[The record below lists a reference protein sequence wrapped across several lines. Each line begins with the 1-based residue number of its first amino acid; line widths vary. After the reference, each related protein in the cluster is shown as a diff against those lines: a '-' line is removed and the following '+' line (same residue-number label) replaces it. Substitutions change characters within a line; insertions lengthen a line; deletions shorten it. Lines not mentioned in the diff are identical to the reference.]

1 MIAVLAPAEKNT
13 EIQIDSFIREV
24 DRLGGKV
31 VATEWYS
38 GEPKNLK
45 RQFRFLR
52 QVAFSL
58 DSKEDTFDEAL
69 GMEIDSLDALFDV
82 SADDFFDLPQPKTK
96 KMTSSD
102 SSKVLL
108 STIQAIYMPIN
119 FKDLETKRARRKRKN
134 CYISY

>member
-1 MIAVLAPAEKNT
+1 MEGKICSAIYHTKFRLDSIAVLAPAEKNT
-13 EIQIDSFIREV
+13 EIQIDSFISEV
-24 DRLGGKV
+24 GLGGKV

-58 DSKEDTFDEAL
+58 DSKEDTFDEAS

-82 SADDFFDLPQPKTK
+82 SADDFFDLI
-96 KMTSSD
+96 S
-102 SSKVLL
+102 
-108 STIQAIYMPIN
+108 A
-119 FKDLETKRARRKRKN
+119 KN
-134 CYISY
+134 NKNDFIRLF